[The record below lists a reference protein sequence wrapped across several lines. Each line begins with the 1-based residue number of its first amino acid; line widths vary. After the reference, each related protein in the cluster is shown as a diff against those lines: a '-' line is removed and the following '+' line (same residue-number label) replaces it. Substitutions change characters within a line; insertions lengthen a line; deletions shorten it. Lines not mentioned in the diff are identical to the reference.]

1 MQLLRYKPAPPLDA
15 FVKFI
20 WSFEGHIPGRT
31 RERALPT
38 GAVDLVFTLRDEPI
52 RVFEDET
59 DDRGEQHGGAI
70 VHGAQSRYF
79 VLEGKPQV
87 STVGVHFWPG
97 GAAPFFPAAELTD
110 RHVALGDLWGEAGPL
125 RDRLIDA
132 ASPAARFAVLE
143 QALIARIGRTPLVHP
158 VVSYALRRIR
168 AAPTLARV
176 EQVRE
181 QTGYGAKRFIE
192 LFRRTVGL
200 TPKLYCRIRRFDAAI
215 ALAASGESVE
225 WAKVAADSGYFDQSH
240 LNRDF
245 RSFAG
250 VAPGAYRPVSAE
262 RRHHIAVAS

>member
-1 MQLLRYKPAPPLDA
+1 M
-15 FVKFI
+15 
-20 WSFEGHIPGRT
+20 
-31 RERALPT
+31 PT
-38 GAVDLVFTLRDEPI
+38 GALDIVFTLRDEPI
-52 RVFEDET
+52 QVFEDET
-59 DDRGEQHGGAI
+59 DDRGERYGGAV

-79 VLEGKPQV
+79 VLEGKPHV

-97 GAAPFFPAAELTD
+97 GAAPFFPAAELAD
-110 RHVALGDLWGEAGPL
+110 RHVALDDLWGGAGSL

-132 ASPAARFAVLE
+132 TSPAARFAMLE
-143 QALIARIGRTPLVHP
+143 QALIARLGRAPLVHP
-158 VVSYALRRIR
+158 VVSYALRRIG

-192 LFRRTVGL
+192 LLRHTVGL
-200 TPKLYCRIRRFDAAI
+200 TPKIYCRIRRFDAAI
-215 ALAASGESVE
+215 ALAASGARVEE

-250 VAPGAYRPVSAE
+250 LVPGAYRPVSAQ